1 MNIWGFIFLLFV
13 LGFLFRFG
21 MRSSRI
27 GWLAWGIPLVLYGLL
42 QMGQV
47 EEADAFLAFYLLM
60 VALGGL
66 LCGLAIRFHKFFSV
80 RR

>member
-1 MNIWGFIFLLFV
+1 MNIWVFVVLLFV
-13 LGFLFRFG
+13 FGFLFRFG
-21 MRSSRI
+21 TRSSRI
-27 GWLAWGIPLVLYGLL
+27 GWLAWAIPLVLYVLL
-42 QMGQV
+42 QMGQAA
-47 EEADAFLAFYLLM
+47 ESDAFLAFYLLM